1 MKIEKITHMTIE
13 LDFFLHINHP
23 VVSPTRLSKRPLSGL
38 KTMFSMETTSEKH
51 VPNQIDLWV
60 IMRIGGCC
68 CKAEP
73 HTFNVLLITKP
84 LNWLRFVLYCLLI
97 QILDC
102 RSGLLDLQGHWLATE
117 CEKNVGIVRIHQL

>member
-73 HTFNVLLITKP
+73 HTFNVVDNKTIKLAEICTLLPPNPDI
-84 LNWLRFVLYCLLI
+84 
-97 QILDC
+97 
-102 RSGLLDLQGHWLATE
+102 GL
-117 CEKNVGIVRIHQL
+117 